1 MKRFLLWVVGVI
13 LGVAVLLGAVMT
25 VSYSFT
31 GEGSRPAA
39 DTQFG
44 GQALEVNG
52 SCWQVPLL
60 GGVFDKVFTS
70 PETLTVQ
77 KLGVLYDA
85 HPALALPDW
94 ASYTTLTIETD
105 IGSIVFA
112 GSASQYEDFLFPAN
126 GDYKAKLTV
135 WRLPQDYL
143 ATQFEGGSTGAIRKN
158 LGVEHPAKPT
168 GWYSYSF
175 RFTLQASAEV
185 ALSTER
191 LEQGGVAALSI
202 TGLTGET
209 APAVETDLGSVQC
222 VRLGSGWRAYIPAA
236 YNASAGGHTVN
247 VTVNGETFA
256 RTLTVLPKDFGTVEV
271 EPEPAS
277 TEAANTEFR
286 NNIWPL
292 YEQPVREKLWA
303 GAFLCPAENYM
314 TLVDFGQVKVTG
326 GQQGSRSNST
336 RLYTIPGEPCR
347 APANGV
353 VVFAGDLALTGNTV
367 VIEEMLTGPECSL
380 LAFTD
385 GKTVRPMATSQ
396 DHKRALEGDKGP
408 NTGGMGVYS
417 PVPIVTDEE
426 HATMVAVME
435 QTVAE
440 LAAEGIDYR
449 GCLYGGFM
457 LTPAGPKVLEFNAR
471 FGDPET
477 QVVLPRLK
485 NDLVEVMLACANC
498 ELDQIELDWRDEWA
512 VAVVLTSA
520 GYPGS
525 YEKGKVIT
533 GIEDVEAMENV
544 TVYHAGTA
552 VVDGQLV
559 TNGGR
564 VLAVTA
570 LGDTFENARNLAYEA
585 CEKID
590 FEGKTLRHDIGLRA
604 LRGRDA
610 WDA

>member
-85 HPALALPDW
+85 HPALVLPDW

-191 LEQGGVAALSI
+191 LEQGGVVALSI

-277 TEAANTEFR
+277 TEAANAEFR

-303 GAFLCPAENYM
+303 GAGAA
-314 TLVDFGQVKVTG
+314 
-326 GQQGSRSNST
+326 GSAA
-336 RLYTIPGEPCR
+336 GC
-347 APANGV
+347 APAQDQGRPAKKEHPCSDRLC
-353 VVFAGDLALTGNTV
+353 AG
-367 VIEEMLTGPECSL
+367 
-380 LAFTD
+380 
-385 GKTVRPMATSQ
+385 
-396 DHKRALEGDKGP
+396 
-408 NTGGMGVYS
+408 S
-417 PVPIVTDEE
+417 PVRSGNDILDGHCPRPGHHRAGSFLDIQPQREWCRHLHSGSTGRGG
-426 HATMVAVME
+426 
-435 QTVAE
+435 
-440 LAAEGIDYR
+440 LAG
-449 GCLYGGFM
+449 YGGH
-457 LTPAGPKVLEFNAR
+457 LQLGQAADHCAGHA
-471 FGDPET
+471 
-477 QVVLPRLK
+477 LPLSGRASGT
-485 NDLVEVMLACANC
+485 D
-498 ELDQIELDWRDEWA
+498 
-512 VAVVLTSA
+512 S
-520 GYPGS
+520 PG
-525 YEKGKVIT
+525 G
-533 GIEDVEAMENV
+533 
-544 TVYHAGTA
+544 
-552 VVDGQLV
+552 
-559 TNGGR
+559 
-564 VLAVTA
+564 
-570 LGDTFENARNLAYEA
+570 F
-585 CEKID
+585 
-590 FEGKTLRHDIGLRA
+590 
-604 LRGRDA
+604 
-610 WDA
+610 

>member
-143 ATQFEGGSTGAIRKN
+143 ATQFEGGTTGAIRKN

-185 ALSTER
+185 ELSAER
-191 LEQGGVAALSI
+191 MEQGGTVAAAF
-202 TGLTGET
+202 TGMVGET
-209 APAVETDLGSVQC
+209 APTVETDLGNVQA

-236 YNASAGGHTVN
+236 YNAAAGVHEVTFTVG
-247 VTVNGETFA
+247 GETVVKNI
-256 RTLTVLPKDFGTVEV
+256 TVIPKDFGTVEIEA
-271 EPEPAS
+271 EPEAS
-277 TEAANTEFR
+277 EAANTEFR
-286 NNIWPL
+286 NAVWPL
-292 YEQPVREKLWA
+292 YEQPAREKLWSGGFA
-303 GAFLCPAENYM
+303 CPAENYM
-314 TLVDFGQVKVTG
+314 TLVDFGQTKVTG
-326 GQQGSRSNST
+326 GKQGSRSNST
-336 RLYTIPGEPCR
+336 KLYTIPGDPCR

-353 VVFAGDLALTGNTV
+353 VVLARDLALTGNTV
-367 VIEEMLTGPECSL
+367 VI
-380 LAFTD
+380 
-385 GKTVRPMATSQ
+385 
-396 DHKRALEGDKGP
+396 DHGC
-408 NTGGMGVYS
+408 GMRSY
-417 PVPIVTDEE
+417 
-426 HATMVAVME
+426 
-435 QTVAE
+435 
-440 LAAEGIDYR
+440 
-449 GCLYGGFM
+449 LYGLDALSVSEG
-457 LTPAGPKVLEFNAR
+457 
-471 FGDPET
+471 
-477 QVVLPRLK
+477 QS
-485 NDLVEVMLACANC
+485 VERG
-498 ELDQIELDWRDEWA
+498 QA
-512 VAVVLTSA
+512 V
-520 GYPGS
+520 G
-525 YEKGKVIT
+525 
-533 GIEDVEAMENV
+533 
-544 TVYHAGTA
+544 
-552 VVDGQLV
+552 
-559 TNGGR
+559 
-564 VLAVTA
+564 A
-570 LGDTFENARNLAYEA
+570 LGEDLTMDFKLGSKSIDPWLLFQTSGGLFWKEN
-585 CEKID
+585 
-590 FEGKTLRHDIGLRA
+590 G
-604 LRGRDA
+604 
-610 WDA
+610 

>member
-126 GDYKAKLTV
+126 GNYKAKLTV

-158 LGVEHPAKPT
+158 LGVEHPARPT

-185 ALSTER
+185 TLSAER
-191 LEQGGVAALSI
+191 VDQGGVVALAV
-202 TGLTGET
+202 TGMTGDT
-209 APAVETDLGSVQC
+209 APTVETDLGSVSC
-222 VRLGSGWRAYIPAA
+222 VRLGSGWRAYLPAA
-236 YNASAGGHTVN
+236 YNASAGGHTIT
-247 VTVNGETFA
+247 VTVNGETLT
-256 RTLTVLPKDFGTVEV
+256 RTLTVLPRDFGTVETD
-271 EPEPAS
+271 PEPAPA
-277 TEAANTEFR
+277 EAANTEFR
-286 NNIWPL
+286 NRIWPL
-292 YEQPVREKLWA
+292 YDQPVREKLWS
-303 GAFLCPAENYM
+303 GGFVCPAENYM
-314 TLVDFGQVKVTG
+314 TLVDFGQVKVTN

-336 RLYTIPGEPCR
+336 KLYTIPGEVCR

-353 VVFAGDLALTGNTV
+353 VAFAGSLALTGNTV
-367 VIEEMLTGPECSL
+367 VIDHGAGVRSYLYGLQSITVAAGQTVEKGQAVGALGEELTMDYKLGSKSVNPWL
-380 LAFTD
+380 LF
-385 GKTVRPMATSQ
+385 Q
-396 DHKRALEGDKGP
+396 
-408 NTGGMGVYS
+408 TGGG
-417 PVPIVTDEE
+417 
-426 HATMVAVME
+426 
-435 QTVAE
+435 
-440 LAAEGIDYR
+440 L
-449 GCLYGGFM
+449 FW
-457 LTPAGPKVLEFNAR
+457 K
-471 FGDPET
+471 
-477 QVVLPRLK
+477 
-485 NDLVEVMLACANC
+485 
-498 ELDQIELDWRDEWA
+498 
-512 VAVVLTSA
+512 
-520 GYPGS
+520 
-525 YEKGKVIT
+525 
-533 GIEDVEAMENV
+533 EN
-544 TVYHAGTA
+544 
-552 VVDGQLV
+552 
-559 TNGGR
+559 
-564 VLAVTA
+564 
-570 LGDTFENARNLAYEA
+570 
-585 CEKID
+585 
-590 FEGKTLRHDIGLRA
+590 
-604 LRGRDA
+604 
-610 WDA
+610 

>member
-13 LGVAVLLGAVMT
+13 LGVAVLLVAVMT

-143 ATQFEGGSTGAIRKN
+143 ATQFEGGTTGAIRRN

-236 YNASAGGHTVN
+236 YNASADGQRYRQWRDLCPDADRSAQGFRHRGG
-247 VTVNGETFA
+247 GA
-256 RTLTVLPKDFGTVEV
+256 GTCIHRGRQRRV
-271 EPEPAS
+271 PEQHLA
-277 TEAANTEFR
+277 
-286 NNIWPL
+286 
-292 YEQPVREKLWA
+292 PVRA
-303 GAFLCPAENYM
+303 A
-314 TLVDFGQVKVTG
+314 
-326 GQQGSRSNST
+326 
-336 RLYTIPGEPCR
+336 R
-347 APANGV
+347 A
-353 VVFAGDLALTGNTV
+353 
-367 VIEEMLTGPECSL
+367 
-380 LAFTD
+380 
-385 GKTVRPMATSQ
+385 
-396 DHKRALEGDKGP
+396 
-408 NTGGMGVYS
+408 
-417 PVPIVTDEE
+417 
-426 HATMVAVME
+426 
-435 QTVAE
+435 
-440 LAAEGIDYR
+440 
-449 GCLYGGFM
+449 
-457 LTPAGPKVLEFNAR
+457 
-471 FGDPET
+471 
-477 QVVLPRLK
+477 
-485 NDLVEVMLACANC
+485 
-498 ELDQIELDWRDEWA
+498 
-512 VAVVLTSA
+512 
-520 GYPGS
+520 
-525 YEKGKVIT
+525 
-533 GIEDVEAMENV
+533 
-544 TVYHAGTA
+544 
-552 VVDGQLV
+552 
-559 TNGGR
+559 
-564 VLAVTA
+564 
-570 LGDTFENARNLAYEA
+570 
-585 CEKID
+585 
-590 FEGKTLRHDIGLRA
+590 GKTL
-604 LRGRDA
+604 GRCLPLPG
-610 WDA
+610 